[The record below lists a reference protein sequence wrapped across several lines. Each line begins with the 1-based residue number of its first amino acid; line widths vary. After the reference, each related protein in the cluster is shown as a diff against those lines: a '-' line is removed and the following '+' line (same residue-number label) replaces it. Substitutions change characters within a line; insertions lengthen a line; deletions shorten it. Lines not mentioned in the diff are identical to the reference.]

1 MVKIMKA
8 NYHTH
13 TPLCRHAWGS
23 EEEYIQKAIKEGLEI
38 LGFSDH
44 APHVFATEDFDSP
57 ARMKISQIGDYFE
70 TLLSLREKYKDY
82 IQILIGFETEYYPLL
97 WDKTREIY
105 KKYPLDYLIL
115 GNHQIGNES
124 ISAINSFAATKDAKV
139 LESYVDHC
147 IDAINTE
154 KISFIAHPDVINFV
168 GDGETYASEMSR
180 LILKANEMK
189 IPLEINMYGLRENR
203 AYPRSDFWELAGKLG
218 ATAIL
223 GCDCHRIEHVADQA
237 EILQANEYA
246 AKFGLKTVDVIELRS
261 PF

>member
-1 MVKIMKA
+1 MKA

-57 ARMKISQIGDYFE
+57 ARMKISQIGQYFE
-70 TLLSLREKYKDY
+70 TLLALREKYKDY

-97 WDKTREIY
+97 WKKTRQVY
-105 KKYPLDYLIL
+105 KNYPLDYLIL

-124 ISAINSFAATKDAKV
+124 ISALNSFSATKDESTLK
-139 LESYVDHC
+139 SYVDYC
-147 IDAINTE
+147 IAACETG

-168 GDGETYASEMSR
+168 GDGETYLREMTR
-180 LILKANEMK
+180 LIKKANELAL
-189 IPLEINMYGLRENR
+189 PLEINMYGLRENR
-203 AYPRSDFWELAGKLG
+203 AYPRADFWTLAGDLG

-223 GCDCHRIEHVADQA
+223 GCDCHRIEHVADRDEIKQA
-237 EILQANEYA
+237 QEYA
-246 AKFGLKTVDVIELRS
+246 ARFGLNIVDKIDLRS